1 MATIS
6 GTVYDG
12 TGSAVAGRTV
22 RAYRRDTGAL
32 LGSAITSD
40 GQASPGDPHFSNV
53 SLLLH
58 MDGTNGSTTF
68 TDSSPSPK
76 TVTAYGNA
84 QISTAQSKFGGS
96 SAYFDGAGDY
106 LAIPYTTDAFR
117 WWGDAFTLEAF
128 VFPVS
133 LATFSYVIAG
143 ETLPKLISN
152 SNHAD
157 ATNYWCFGPI
167 ADGRVSLR
175 YWNGAA
181 GNSVASA
188 ATISEN
194 QWSHIALVV
203 ANGQIKIYVNGVG
216 STPVA
221 VAGTP
226 QDTQTLPLLIGATN
240 LEYLN
245 GHIDDLRITKGVARY
260 TANFTPPNA
269 AFYNAAPKDAEPL
282 GSYTLA
288 VSHDGE
294 VQVISLDD
302 AAGTTYNDLILRTT
316 PV

>member
-1 MATIS
+1 MAAS
-6 GTVYDG
+6 
-12 TGSAVAGRTV
+12 GRTV
-22 RAYRRDTGAL
+22 RAYRRDTGVL
-32 LGSAITSD
+32 LGSAVTSD

-68 TDSSPSPK
+68 TDSSSRPK
-76 TVTAYGNA
+76 EVTVAGGNP

-143 ETLPKLISN
+143 ETLPKLVSN

-167 ADGRVSLR
+167 ADGRVSFR
-175 YWNGAA
+175 YWNGEA

-203 ANGQIKIYVNGVG
+203 ANGQIKVYVNGVG

-260 TANFTPPNA
+260 TANFTPPT
-269 AFYNAAPKDAEPL
+269 APFANSAQVVEIPS
-282 GSYTLA
+282 GSYTIDTG
-288 VSHDGE
+288 VYTGE
-294 VQVISLDD
+294 VQIVCLDD
-302 AAGTTYNDLILRTT
+302 DAGTLYNDQIARVF